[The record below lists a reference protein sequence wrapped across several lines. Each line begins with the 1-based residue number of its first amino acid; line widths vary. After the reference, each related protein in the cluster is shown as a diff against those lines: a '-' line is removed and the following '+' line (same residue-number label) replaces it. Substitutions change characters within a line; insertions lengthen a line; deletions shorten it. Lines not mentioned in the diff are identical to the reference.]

1 MTEPG
6 DMPDELEQGEEI
18 RIDTEPLSGVTYEV
32 MDTTTEDLGLT
43 EVVAVTLL
51 AGCERYAIEWAT
63 HSETA
68 NVVHLDGDDEWEI
81 EVTDIVLTN
90 DEGE

>member
-1 MTEPG
+1 MADVG
-6 DMPDELEQGEEI
+6 DYPNDLEQGEEI
-18 RIDTEPLSGVTYEV
+18 RIDREPLSGVTYEV

-51 AGCERYAIEWAT
+51 AGCERYAIKWAM

-68 NVVHLDGDDEWEI
+68 SFVHLDGDDEWEI
-81 EVTDIVLTN
+81 NVTDIVLAN
-90 DEGE
+90 EEHD